1 MYKFLK
7 LPEVIKV
14 YFSTRGTVLLLVCL
28 LSASAFANPPP
39 AAYLELDWKDL
50 IPGSWRPPIIQPDPS
65 EHDAHVVDKAS
76 LVSALHNQSIKLP
89 GFMKPI
95 VFEENRVSEFLLV
108 PFLEHHVK
116 RHVHHDANQMVYVS
130 LAKPL
135 TVENPFQPLW
145 VMGEIVLE
153 SVETDE
159 GPSGYKIINAATAE
173 YVY

>member
-1 MYKFLK
+1 MKSKRDSLK
-7 LPEVIKV
+7 Q
-14 YFSTRGTVLLLVCL
+14 TLVFYCML
-28 LSASAFANPPP
+28 VSGIAFAQD
-39 AAYLELDWKDL
+39 ADMELDWKDL
-50 IPGSWRPPIIQPDPS
+50 IPSDWQPPIIQPDPS
-65 EHDAHVVDKAS
+65 EHEAHVVDKAA
-76 LVSALHNQSIKLP
+76 LVSKLQNQKVKLP